1 MFAVAHSRT
10 AGKPAIR
17 EILRHWR
24 DAIPNDRL
32 AHLVKHAARGLA
44 RALQMRLTEHAVS
57 YGHWTFL
64 RILWESEGLT
74 QRQLSD
80 QAGVMEP
87 TTFSALSAME
97 KRGYVTRRPN
107 PRSRKEVHV
116 YLTPKGRA
124 LKGKLVPLAEEVNE
138 VALRGVAAADIA
150 ATRRTLLALVANLA
164 ADEAAS
170 LTPHRRIPSTRELS
184 RLLNGSGVRVRKSAP
199 RNRARAMPQRRTVR

>member
-1 MFAVAHSRT
+1 MAVGRSRA

-87 TTFSALSAME
+87 TTFSALNAME
-97 KRGYVTRRPN
+97 QRGYVVRRAS
-107 PRSRKEVHV
+107 PRNRKEIHV

-138 VALRGVAAADIA
+138 VALRDVAAADIA
-150 ATRRTLLALVANLA
+150 ATRRTLLALIANLA
-164 ADEAAS
+164 ADEEAS
-170 LTPHRRIPSTRELS
+170 SAPHRRIPSTRELS
-184 RLLNGSGVRVRKSAP
+184 RLLDGAAVRRKPAVRGHPRTAKSA
-199 RNRARAMPQRRTVR
+199 RAVTR

>member
-1 MFAVAHSRT
+1 LLVGRT
-10 AGKPAIR
+10 RAAGKPAIR

-87 TTFSALSAME
+87 TTFSALNAME
-97 KRGYVTRRPN
+97 QRGYVVRRAS
-107 PRSRKEVHV
+107 PRNRKEIHV

-138 VALRGVAAADIA
+138 VALRDVAAADIA
-150 ATRRTLLALVANLA
+150 ATRRTLLALIANLA
-164 ADEAAS
+164 ADEEAS
-170 LTPHRRIPSTRELS
+170 SAPHRRIPSTRELS
-184 RLLNGSGVRVRKSAP
+184 RLLDGAAVRRKPAVRGHPRTAKSA
-199 RNRARAMPQRRTVR
+199 RAVTR

>member
-1 MFAVAHSRT
+1 VAHART

-184 RLLNGSGVRVRKSAP
+184 RLLNGSGARSPKPAP
-199 RNRARAMPQRRTVR
+199 RNRARVMSQRRTAR